1 MAPLHIGQGSVLV
14 YIVVRAA
21 TPRSRLRD
29 AQSAVFSSGWAVM
42 SFPVTTVLRSST
54 STSPSGPTSS
64 DPNGMSPAARASAAS
79 SIALRRWCSSAWVM
93 VNLRV
98 PYGQWRV
105 GR

>member
-1 MAPLHIGQGSVLV
+1 MAPRHIGHGSVLV

-21 TPRSRLRD
+21 ASRSRLRA

-42 SFPVTTVLRSST
+42 SLSVSTVLRSST

-79 SIALRRWCSSAWVM
+79 SIARRRWRSSVSAGLNGAWA
-93 VNLRV
+93 
-98 PYGQWRV
+98 